1 MVDTRFHR
9 FAGPVALGALLEQIG
24 LPGLVDGS
32 EAELIIS
39 GVAELDLAGP
49 NDLALAAH
57 TSYIEELRRTNAGAV
72 FVSGALRDVV
82 PAGTVGVAADKAHN
96 AFADVLD
103 FLYPSSTRSIIAAG
117 RDDLGAPIFER
128 DVTIGSNV
136 VIGAGVEI
144 GRGTIIGANTVIGA
158 GVTIGR
164 NCTIAANCTIDCAHI
179 GNDVVLHSGVRIGT
193 EGFGWLDFGSSNR
206 KIPQLGR
213 VIIQD
218 RVEVG
223 ANSTIDRGALGDTV
237 IGDGTKID
245 NLVQIG
251 HNVAIGRHCVIV
263 SQVGISGSATLGVV
277 SPRGLLPGLER
288 KALSRIWMVP
298 VVSPRHPL
306 AKLEGLYHCRGWG
319 ADGRRRGDIGSCHHW
334 RRFRRAWASGGDQE
348 LARRF
353 ETCRGTGAGY
363 KRFLAR
369 DRRDAQIV

>member
-251 HNVAIGRHCVIV
+251 HNCRIGRNCLIAPM
-263 SQVGISGSATLGVV
+263 SGLSGSTIVEDGVLMGGGV
-277 SPRGLLPGLER
+277 GT
-288 KALSRIWMVP
+288 
-298 VVSPRHPL
+298 
-306 AKLEGLYHCRGWG
+306 
-319 ADGRRRGDIGSCHHW
+319 
-334 RRFRRAWASGGDQE
+334 SGHV
-348 LARRF
+348 
-353 ETCRGTGAGY
+353 TIGAGSVVHGRAAVTKNWPAGSKLAGAPAQDIRDFWREIAVMRKLSKGD
-363 KRFLAR
+363 KRG
-369 DRRDAQIV
+369 